1 TRRSSDLF
9 LAVQQLEGHLLV
21 PKIMGKSVG
30 VHPLWVMFAVLSGAS
45 IGGLA
50 GGLLAVPMVAIIKTV
65 IDFCREEMILE
76 KWERPLLEKKSVEEG
91 ESA

>member
-1 TRRSSDLF
+1 MALLF
-9 LAVQQLEGHLLV
+9 LVVQQLEGHILV

-30 VHPLWVMFAVLSGAS
+30 VHPLWVMFAVLSGAT

-50 GGLLAVPMVAIIKTV
+50 GGLLAVPLVAIIKVV

-76 KWERPLLEKKSVEEG
+76 KWDRPLLEKNPAEEG